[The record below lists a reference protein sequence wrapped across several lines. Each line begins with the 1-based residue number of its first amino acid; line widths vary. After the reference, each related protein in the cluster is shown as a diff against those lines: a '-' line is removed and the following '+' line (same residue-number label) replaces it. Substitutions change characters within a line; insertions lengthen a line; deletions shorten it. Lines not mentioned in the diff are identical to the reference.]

1 MLTDAD
7 LAAVSAIVVE
17 LRALRQT
24 AAELVLAVA
33 ELAATI
39 AADDLD
45 ELVAELKRDTGP
57 RLHLVDD
64 DGRVR

>member
-1 MLTDAD
+1 MLTDAE

-39 AADDLD
+39 ACDDLD

>member
-1 MLTDAD
+1 MLTDAE

-17 LRALRQT
+17 LRALRQA
-24 AAELVLAVA
+24 AAELVVAVA